1 MGKIYE
7 ALKWASSFLRESDRD
22 ENAGELLL
30 RYYTGMDRSKLLA
43 NLREELAPQVESAF
57 KEAVFLHGEGRPIQY
72 IMGFEEFYGRTFKVN
87 EHVLI
92 PRPETEEL
100 VLGALQRM
108 NQLFGEDEKLAVA
121 DIGTGSGAIAIS
133 LKLERPSLQVT
144 ATDISI
150 DALNLARS
158 NAKELSASI
167 EFVVGDTLLPFMNQ
181 GKKFDVVISNP
192 PYIPLSDQQ
201 EMSIVVTGHEPHQA
215 LFAGDD
221 GLDVYRRLAD
231 QLPHVLKEKALV
243 GFEVGAGQSKKVSEL
258 LKRAFSQAKVETV
271 YDING
276 KDRMVF
282 MELT

>member
-1 MGKIYE
+1 MGKIFE
-7 ALKWASSFLRESDRD
+7 ALKWASSFLRENDRD

-43 NLREELAPQVESAF
+43 NLREELLPQVESAF
-57 KEAVFLHGEGRPIQY
+57 KEAVLLHGEGRPIQY

-100 VLGALQRM
+100 ILGALERM
-108 NQLFGEDEKLAVA
+108 NRLFDQDGELDVV

-133 LKLERPSLQVT
+133 LKLERPHLKVT

-158 NAKELSASI
+158 NAKELLASI
-167 EFVVGDTLLPFMNQ
+167 EFVAGDTLLPFINQ

-201 EMSIVVTGHEPHQA
+201 EMSVVVTEHEPHQA

-221 GLDVYRRLAD
+221 GLDVYRRFAH

-243 GFEVGAGQSKKVSEL
+243 GFEVGAGQSEKVCAL
-258 LKRAFSQAKVETV
+258 MQGAFPAAKVETA

>member
-1 MGKIYE
+1 MGKIFE
-7 ALKWASSFLRESDRD
+7 ALKWASSFLRENDRD

-43 NLREELAPQVESAF
+43 NLREELSPQVESAF
-57 KEAVFLHGEGRPIQY
+57 KEAVLLHGEGRPIQY

-100 VLGALQRM
+100 VLGALERM
-108 NQLFGEDEKLAVA
+108 NRLFDQDGELDVV

-133 LKLERPSLQVT
+133 LKLERPHLKVT

-158 NAKELSASI
+158 NAKELLASI
-167 EFVVGDTLLPFMNQ
+167 EFVAGDTLLPFINQ

-201 EMSIVVTGHEPHQA
+201 EMSVVVTEHEPHQA

-221 GLDVYRRLAD
+221 GLDVYRRFAH

-243 GFEVGAGQSKKVSEL
+243 GFEVGAGQSEKVCAL
-258 LKRAFSQAKVETV
+258 MQGAFPAAKVETA

>member
-57 KEAVFLHGEGRPIQY
+57 KEAVFLHVEGRPIQY

-100 VLGALQRM
+100 VLGALERM
-108 NQLFGEDEKLAVA
+108 NRLFGEDEKLAVA

-181 GKKFDVVISNP
+181 GEKFDVVISNP

-215 LFAGDD
+215 LFA
-221 GLDVYRRLAD
+221 
-231 QLPHVLKEKALV
+231 
-243 GFEVGAGQSKKVSEL
+243 
-258 LKRAFSQAKVETV
+258 
-271 YDING
+271 
-276 KDRMVF
+276 
-282 MELT
+282 

>member
-57 KEAVFLHGEGRPIQY
+57 KEAVFLHVEGRPIQY

-108 NQLFGEDEKLAVA
+108 NRLFGEDEKLAVA

-221 GLDVYRRLAD
+221 GLEVYKRLAD

-271 YDING
+271 HDING

>member
-57 KEAVFLHGEGRPIQY
+57 KEAVLLHGEGRPIQY

-108 NQLFGEDEKLAVA
+108 NRLFGEDEKLAVA

-133 LKLERPSLQVT
+133 LKLECPSLQVT

-221 GLDVYRRLAD
+221 GLDVYKRLAD
-231 QLPHVLKEKALV
+231 QLTTCIKGE
-243 GFEVGAGQSKKVSEL
+243 GFS
-258 LKRAFSQAKVETV
+258 R
-271 YDING
+271 I
-276 KDRMVF
+276 
-282 MELT
+282 

>member
-1 MGKIYE
+1 MGKIFE
-7 ALKWASSFLRESDRD
+7 ALKWASSFLRENDRD

-43 NLREELAPQVESAF
+43 NLREELLPQVESAF
-57 KEAVFLHGEGRPIQY
+57 KEAVLLHGEGRPIQY

-100 VLGALQRM
+100 VLGALERM
-108 NQLFGEDEKLAVA
+108 NRLFDQDGELDVV

-133 LKLERPSLQVT
+133 LKLERPHLKVT

-158 NAKELSASI
+158 NAKELLASI
-167 EFVVGDTLLPFMNQ
+167 EFVAGDTLLPFINQ

-201 EMSIVVTGHEPHQA
+201 EMSVVVTEHEPHQA

-221 GLDVYRRLAD
+221 GLDVYRRFAH

-243 GFEVGAGQSKKVSEL
+243 GFEVGAGQSEKVCAL
-258 LKRAFSQAKVETV
+258 MQGAFPAAKVETA